1 MPRLYGKDYSANE
14 LRQLT
19 GMMGQL
25 AGIRLLER
33 ADGRARGLR
42 VAEISTGSGLHA
54 EVLLDRALD
63 LGAVDFMGKALA
75 WINPALG
82 GPDLYEPQ
90 GYGWARTFGG
100 GLMTTCGLTHFGQ
113 PEQDG
118 AEALGL
124 HGRISHTRADHVA
137 VVEEWRGDDYI
148 LQISGQARQAALF
161 AENLLLT
168 RTITTALG
176 SSVLTVDDVVRNDG
190 GHDTPHMILYHCN
203 FGFPVVSPDSEL
215 LVNDEFANPRDAAA
229 RAGFA
234 THTRF
239 DPPAAEYP
247 EQVFFHK
254 PRVGADGYVQA
265 AIVNRPLAFGAYVRY
280 RAAELPFL
288 AQWKMMGRG
297 DYVCALE
304 PANQW
309 ETPRQKLRQEGRLK
323 MLAPGEELHYHLEF
337 GVLADATAI
346 QAFAEQLEQ
355 TAGA

>member
-1 MPRLYGKDYSANE
+1 MPHLFGKDYAPDE

-19 GMMGQL
+19 GMIGQI
-25 AGIRLLER
+25 AGIRLAEWTE
-33 ADGRARGLR
+33 GRTRGMR
-42 VAEISTGSGLHA
+42 VAEISTGSGLRA
-54 EVLLDRALD
+54 QVLLDRALD
-63 LGAVDFMGKALA
+63 LGAVEFAGKPLA
-75 WINPALG
+75 WMNPALG
-82 GPDLYEPQ
+82 GPDLYEPA
-90 GYGWARTFGG
+90 GAGWVRTFGG

-118 AEALGL
+118 DEALGL
-124 HGRISHTRADHVA
+124 HGRISHTRAERVA
-137 VVEEWRGDDYI
+137 VTAEWRGDDYV
-148 LQISGQARQAALF
+148 LHISGQARQSGLF
-161 AENLLLT
+161 GENLLLT
-168 RTITTALG
+168 RTISTALG
-176 SSVLTVDDVVRNDG
+176 STTLQVDDIVRNDG
-190 GHDTPHMILYHCN
+190 WRETPHMILYHCN

-229 RAGFA
+229 RAGLT

-254 PRVGADGYVQA
+254 PRVGADGFVQA
-265 AIVNRPLAFGAYVRY
+265 AIVNRPLAFGATVRY

-309 ETPRQKLRQEGRLK
+309 ETPRSRLRQEGRLK
-323 MLAPGEELHYHLEF
+323 FLAPGEEIHYHLEF
-337 GVLADATAI
+337 GVLPDATAI
-346 QAFAEQLEQ
+346 RAFEAQQEQL
-355 TAGA
+355 AGA